1 MLWRKMIRD
10 ILENKMAYLACIFV
24 IAIGLL
30 SYTAMSMAKDNLF
43 MAKDRFYEE
52 YHFADG
58 FIQVKAY
65 PATKVDSLR
74 EIDGIEAVNG
84 RLIKDVRVIMPDS
97 TENIYLRLISIDR
110 PDGNQLNGIQLYTG
124 SFPKEKQHQVLVAD
138 KFYEAHQ
145 LEVGQ
150 SLNVVIEGKQVE
162 LSISGS
168 GQSPE
173 YVYALKDLQSLTP
186 DPKTFEVA
194 YLPYEDMEA
203 LFNQTGLVNDLT
215 FTLAPGVE
223 FKDVEQPLESEMKP
237 YGLESLYAAK
247 DQMSNAMLSE
257 ELNSLEKSAGSIPVI
272 FLSIAGIILYIMLKR
287 LVESQRGQ
295 IGTMKAFGYGKWEIL
310 FHYLSYG
317 LVIGLLGGIAG
328 QLLGSVLAI
337 YLTDYYETYFSLPNL
352 VSQFSM
358 KYFLIGISLAT
369 LFSLGASFQGV
380 KGILKLQPAEAM
392 HPPVPVFV
400 SKSWVEKVPGFWR
413 MFTVQGRMA
422 IRNLVRNKSRSFFT
436 FIGMIFTFSLMAAFF
451 SMGSMA
457 ETMIM
462 DQFTKVQKQ
471 DVKLSFSKP
480 MPLNETVR
488 ELQHIEGVKLVE
500 PMLEVPV
507 SLRSLHYK
515 EDVVALGIVPNS
527 TLYNVF
533 DKSGN
538 QVEVPESGIMLSEQI
553 ADKLHVQVGD
563 TLQFENSFDRDEK
576 INITIEKI
584 IPQYLG
590 ANVYMNQES
599 LLDVLSQGEMATSA
613 LMAIDQKG
621 IAELKDQYATSKYV
635 SNIEIRQEMIDRYN
649 QLMALTADTLSIMAV
664 IAIITGFA
672 IVYNSSIISLAERE
686 RELASLRVMGM
697 TTKEVMTVISVE
709 QWMIGIA
716 GMITGIPL
724 AITINQALSKS
735 MSSDLYTLPGV
746 TSPEAILQ
754 AFIGTILAIWISQ
767 LTVARK
773 VKKLDLVAVLKER
786 E

>member
-10 ILENKMAYLACIFV
+10 MLENKIAYIACIFV

-43 MAKDRFYEE
+43 LAKDQFYKE

-58 FIQVKAY
+58 FLQVRGY
-65 PATKVDSLR
+65 PYSKVESLK
-74 EIDGIEAVNG
+74 EIDGIESVSG
-84 RLIKDVRVIMPDS
+84 RLVKDVRVLMPNS

-110 PDGNQLNGIQLYTG
+110 PDGNELNGIQLYRG
-124 SFPKEKQHQVLVAD
+124 SFPKEKQHQVLLAD
-138 KFYEAHQ
+138 KFYKAHQ
-145 LEVGQ
+145 LEIGR
-150 SLNVVIEGKQVE
+150 SLHVVIEGKQVE
-162 LSISGS
+162 LAVSGS

-173 YVYALKDLQSLTP
+173 FVYALKDLQSLTP

-194 YLPYEDMEA
+194 YMPYEDMEA
-203 LFNQTGLVNDLT
+203 LFNQKGLVNDLS
-215 FTLAPGVE
+215 FTLQPGVE
-223 FKDVEQPLESEMKP
+223 FEDVEEAIKSEMKP
-237 YGLESLYAAK
+237 YGLESLYGAK
-247 DQMSNAMLSE
+247 DQMSNAMLSQ
-257 ELNSLEKSAGSIPVI
+257 ELDSLEKSAASIPVI

-295 IGTMKAFGYGKWEIL
+295 IGTLKAFGYRKWEIL
-310 FHYLSYG
+310 FHYISYG
-317 LVIGLLGGIAG
+317 LVIGILGGLVG
-328 QLLGSVLAI
+328 QLFGSVLAV
-337 YLTDYYETYFSLPNL
+337 YLTGYYEMYFSLPNL
-352 VSQFSM
+352 VSQFSV
-358 KYFLIGISLAT
+358 KYLFIGISMAT
-369 LFSLGASFQGV
+369 IFSLGASFQGV

-400 SKSWVEKVPGFWR
+400 SKSWVEKVPGFLR

-422 IRNLVRNKSRSFFT
+422 IRNILRNKSRSFFT
-436 FIGMIFTFSLMAAFF
+436 LIGMIFTFSLMAAFF
-451 SMGSMA
+451 SMGSMS

-480 MPLNETVR
+480 LPRSETIR

-507 SLRSLHYK
+507 TLRSLNYK

-527 TLYNVF
+527 SLYHIF
-533 DKSGN
+533 DKAGN
-538 QVEVPESGIMLSEQI
+538 QVEVPVNGIMLSEQI
-553 ADKLHVQVGD
+553 ADKLHVQVGA
-563 TLQFENSFDRDEK
+563 TLQLENSFDRDEK
-576 INITIEKI
+576 INITIEKV

-590 ANVYMNQES
+590 ANVYMNQDR
-599 LLDVLSQGEMATSA
+599 LLNVLNQGEMATSI
-613 LMAIDQKG
+613 LMAIDEKG
-621 IAELKDQYATSKYV
+621 ITQLKDQYATSKYV
-635 SNIEIRQEMIDRYN
+635 SSIEVRQEMIDKYN
-649 QLMALTADTLSIMAV
+649 QLMGLTSTTLSIMAI

-716 GMITGIPL
+716 GMMTGIPL
-724 AITINQALSKS
+724 AIAINQALSKS
-735 MSSDLYTLPGV
+735 MSSDLYTLPGI
-746 TSPEAILQ
+746 TSPEAIIQ

-767 LTVARK
+767 ITVARK